1 MKKQLVVALGL
12 AVLATPAFASKARLQ
27 ALGEDVN
34 GSFYINDNRNVFLN
48 AANVNN
54 HKDLATFE
62 WGDTTETTDG
72 TGTPRAEG
80 GVFKTMGNMVYG
92 VYLGSESNT
101 SNAFRGASG
110 VTTTEENNIDLFVG
124 GDAGMKW
131 GANLTYS
138 KSADDESD
146 NDSNQQALRTRLGVI
161 AGDIEGY
168 ANLSLTNKA
177 ESGTGATDAE
187 FKGKL
192 GYQIGAIYNLN
203 EYRVFAD
210 YRSNSGEADGALDGD
225 IKSSQVQVGA
235 GRASKLNDKATL
247 FTKASLVMVNAE
259 NDTSATVTGDF
270 NNPWNAGG
278 DDIACGNTT
287 AIFCE
292 EYKSTSVPVVIGLE
306 YDAASWLTLRT
317 SIAQTIWGKE
327 EDKDNKR
334 GFQDSTVVNAG
345 ATLKFGELSVD
356 GVIGNSASVGVADA
370 DAGDSTNSTGDNTS
384 SGGGVLRTDNLMSRV
399 SMTYRF

>member
-34 GSFYINDNRNVFLN
+34 GSYYVNDNRNVFLN

-62 WGDTTETTDG
+62 WGSTGEATDDTA
-72 TGTPRAEG
+72 TPRAEG

-101 SNAFRGASG
+101 SNGFRSAAA
-110 VTTTEENNIDLFVG
+110 VAMEEENNVDLFVG

-138 KSADDESD
+138 KSSDDETAAD
-146 NDSNQQALRTRLGVI
+146 ANQSALRTRLGVI

-168 ANLSLTNKA
+168 ANISLSNKA
-177 ESGTGATDAE
+177 EDANEDE

-192 GYQIGAIYNLN
+192 GYQIGGIYNLN
-203 EYRVFAD
+203 DYRVFAEFK
-210 YRSNSGEADGALDGD
+210 SNSGEADGTLDGD
-225 IKSSQVQVGA
+225 IKASQFQVGA
-235 GRASKLNDKATL
+235 GRSSKLNDKATL
-247 FTKASLVMVNAE
+247 FTKASFVNAKAE
-259 NDTSATVTGDF
+259 NDAGAGSDF
-270 NNPWNAGG
+270 STTCSLANS
-278 DDIACGNTT
+278 IA
-287 AIFCE
+287 CE
-292 EYKSTSVPVVIGLE
+292 EYKATYLPVVIGLE

-317 SIAQTIWGKE
+317 SVGQTVWGKQ
-327 EDKDNKR
+327 EDADNKK
-334 GFQDSTVVNAG
+334 GFAETTVVNAG
-345 ATLKFGELSVD
+345 ASLKFGELSVD
-356 GVIGNSASVGVADA
+356 GVIGNSTGGAA
-370 DAGDSTNSTGDNTS
+370 TGDDTA
-384 SGGGVLRTDNLMSRV
+384 SGTGNLRTDNLMSRV

>member
-27 ALGEDVN
+27 ALGDDVN

-48 AANVNN
+48 AANINN
-54 HKDLATFE
+54 HKDLVTFE
-62 WGDTTETTDG
+62 WGNTASETDSATA
-72 TGTPRAEG
+72 PRSEG

-101 SNAFRGASG
+101 SNGFRQLSG
-110 VTTTEENNIDLFVG
+110 LTIADVEEENNIDLFVG

-138 KSADDESD
+138 KSAKDEANGD
-146 NDSNQQALRTRLGVI
+146 AKQDAMRTRLGVI

-168 ANLSLTNKA
+168 ANISISNKA
-177 ESGTGATDAE
+177 EDSAGNE
-187 FKGKL
+187 FKGDL

-210 YRSNSGEADGALDGD
+210 YRSNAGEADTVAATGDGD
-225 IKSSQVQVGA
+225 LEFNQLQVGA

-247 FTKASLVMVNAE
+247 YTKASLVWAKGE
-259 NDTSATVTGDF
+259 NDS
-270 NNPWNAGG
+270 
-278 DDIACGNTT
+278 DDAVDTT
-287 AIFCE
+287 AFDCSLATAVACE
-292 EYKSTSVPVVIGLE
+292 SYKAMFIPVVIGLE
-306 YDAASWLTLRT
+306 YDAASWLVLRT
-317 SIAQTIWGKE
+317 SISQNILGSE
-327 EDKDNKR
+327 EDEGEKR
-334 GFQDSTVVNAG
+334 SFHNTTAVNAG

-356 GVIGNSASVGVADA
+356 GVIGNSVD
-370 DAGDSTNSTGDNTS
+370 GDSASGETTATGTGN
-384 SGGGVLRTDNLMSRV
+384 LRTDNLMSRV

>member
-27 ALGEDVN
+27 ALGDDVN

-62 WGDTTETTDG
+62 WGNTASETDSSSA
-72 TGTPRAEG
+72 PRAEG

-101 SNAFRGASG
+101 SNGFRQISG
-110 VTTTEENNIDLFVG
+110 LTIADVEEENNIDLFVG

-138 KSADDESD
+138 KSAKDEANGD
-146 NDSNQQALRTRLGVI
+146 AKQDAMRTRLGVI

-168 ANLSLTNKA
+168 ANVSISNKA
-177 ESGTGATDAE
+177 EDATGNE
-187 FKGKL
+187 FKGDL
-192 GYQIGAIYNLN
+192 GYQIGGIYNMN

-210 YRSNSGEADGALDGD
+210 YRSNSGEADTVAATGDGD
-225 IKSSQVQVGA
+225 LKASQLQVGA

-247 FTKASLVMVNAE
+247 YTKGSLVWAKGE
-259 NDTSATVTGDF
+259 NDSDDAADTTAFDCSSTTSA
-270 NNPWNAGG
+270 
-278 DDIACGNTT
+278 AC
-287 AIFCE
+287 E
-292 EYKSTSVPVVIGLE
+292 SYKAMYVPVVIGLE

-317 SIAQTIWGKE
+317 SIAQTILGSE
-327 EDKDNKR
+327 EDEGEKR
-334 GFQDSTVVNAG
+334 SFHNTTAVNAG
-345 ATLKFGELSVD
+345 ASLKFGELSVD
-356 GVIGNSASVGVADA
+356 GVIGNSADG
-370 DAGDSTNSTGDNTS
+370 TGATGETTATGTGN
-384 SGGGVLRTDNLMSRV
+384 LRTDNLMSRV

>member
-27 ALGEDVN
+27 ALGDDVN

-54 HKDLATFE
+54 HKDLVTFE
-62 WGDTTETTDG
+62 WGGTAVATDDTA
-72 TGTPRAEG
+72 TPRSEG

-101 SNAFRGASG
+101 SNGFRTISG
-110 VTTTEENNIDLFVG
+110 LTADEAEEENNIDIFVG

-138 KSADDESD
+138 KSAKDESNGD
-146 NDSNQQALRTRLGVI
+146 AKQDAMRTRLGVI

-168 ANLSLTNKA
+168 ANISISNKA
-177 ESGTGATDAE
+177 EDAAGNE
-187 FKGKL
+187 FKGDL
-192 GYQIGAIYNLN
+192 GYQIGGIYNLN

-210 YRSNSGEADGALDGD
+210 YRSNSGEADAVAAGTDGD
-225 IKSSQVQVGA
+225 LKASQLQVGA

-247 FTKASLVMVNAE
+247 FTKASLVWAKGE
-259 NDTSATVTGDF
+259 NDS
-270 NNPWNAGG
+270 
-278 DDIACGNTT
+278 TT
-287 AIFCE
+287 AETAAGQFGGALGCSSASTASCE
-292 EYKSTSVPVVIGLE
+292 EYKGMSLPVAIGLE

-317 SIAQTIWGKE
+317 SITQTILGSE
-327 EDKDNKR
+327 EDSENKR
-334 GFQDSTVVNAG
+334 GFHETTVVNAG
-345 ATLKFGELSVD
+345 ASLKFGELSVD
-356 GVIGNSASVGVADA
+356 GVIGNSAGGAA
-370 DAGDSTNSTGDNTS
+370 AAGDDTTTGTGN
-384 SGGGVLRTDNLMSRV
+384 LRTDNLMSRV